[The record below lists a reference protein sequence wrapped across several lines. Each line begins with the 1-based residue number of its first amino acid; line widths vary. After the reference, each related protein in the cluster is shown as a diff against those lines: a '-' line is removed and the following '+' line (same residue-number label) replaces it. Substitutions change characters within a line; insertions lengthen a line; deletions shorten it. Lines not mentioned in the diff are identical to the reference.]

1 MQIRVLLSL
10 NLTQSSSNQFQD
22 YKIKIINLTV
32 VSKILLPQQTIR
44 FKIKI
49 DNKNSRM
56 RE

>member
-22 YKIKIINLTV
+22 CKIKIINLTV